1 MALSSRGEKASN
13 TVLRVD
19 MDIFFE
25 AMQNLY
31 DAENNPNGTFP
42 LNVAENRLTWDMLND
57 KIQHITQNHKAP
69 EWVAGYTSGQ
79 GAPPFREAVA
89 KFLSQFL
96 TGCEIHPSH
105 IACSAGATSVIELTS
120 YVLGEVGDVAAF
132 PAPSYPVYKQ
142 DIGNVSQLERYDI
155 HTHHDLSELQNGSLL
170 TIAHLEKA
178 KQDIENQGKRFRILV
193 LTTPDNPTGI
203 IYTTSQLQVIADWCI
218 QHKIH
223 LVVNEIYGLSLI
235 DTQHPVIQEDYNEHF
250 EFSSFAKIM
259 QERKS
264 EYLHYWYAFSKDFG
278 ISGFRVGLVYS
289 LNEQLIKAYENL
301 NYTRLVSNYTQWILQ
316 QVLEDTN
323 FVERY
328 IKTNQERLTQ
338 SYVEVVKTLKK
349 LQIPYVPS
357 RGSLFIWLDMSHY
370 LKANTQEAENEL
382 WLDFYQKTGI
392 LLTPGDGFGHTKKG
406 HFRMVFPFISKTNL
420 KVAMQRFVDYS

>member
-1 MALSSRGEKASN
+1 MSLSSRGDKASK

-31 DAENNPNGTFP
+31 DTENNPNGTFP
-42 LNVAENRLTWDMLND
+42 LNVAENRLTWNILSE
-57 KIQHITQNHKAP
+57 KIQDITRNQDVP

-96 TGCEIHPSH
+96 TGCDIHPDH

-120 YVLGEVGDVAAF
+120 YVLGEAGDVAAF

-155 HTHHDLSELQNGSLL
+155 RTHHDLSALQNGSLL

-178 KQDIENQGKRFRILV
+178 KQDIESQGKRFRMLV

-203 IYTTSQLQVIADWCI
+203 IYTKSQLIAITDWCI

-235 DTQHPVIQEDYNEHF
+235 NTQHPAIREDYQEHF

-259 QERKS
+259 QEKQS
-264 EYLHYWYAFSKDFG
+264 EYLHLWYAFSKDFG

-289 LNEQLIKAYENL
+289 LNEQHIKAYENL

-316 QVLEDTN
+316 QVLEDID
-323 FVERY
+323 FVKNY
-328 IKTNQERLTQ
+328 IETNQKRLTE
-338 SYVEVVKTLKK
+338 SYVEVVKTLKQ
-349 LQIPYVPS
+349 LNIPYVPS
-357 RGSLFIWLDMSHY
+357 RGSLFIWLDMSRY
-370 LKANTQEAENEL
+370 LKANTQAAENEF

-392 LLTPGDGFGHTKKG
+392 LLTPGEGFGHTKKG
-406 HFRMVFPFISKTNL
+406 HFRMVFPFISLEHL
-420 KVAMQRFVDYS
+420 KIAMKRLKSKL